1 MGWLLSDEERDALW
15 RDEEKPTG
23 VWECAE
29 VRAKR
34 YEDALRGILACSGG
48 GIGVWMLQAV
58 AATALRE
65 NDLAEELMERI
76 RDTESQW
83 RL

>member
-1 MGWLLSDEERDALW
+1 MGWLLSDEEREALFA
-15 RDEEKPTG
+15 EEPFKPAA
-23 VWECAE
+23 WECPE
-29 VRAKR
+29 IRAKR

-48 GIGVWMLQAV
+48 GIAVWMLQAV

-83 RL
+83 RR